1 MITDTRADGTGNAM
15 VGVVP
20 DGPISGVLAQNWWV
34 IALRGA
40 FAILFG
46 IIAIVLPG
54 VTLAALVL
62 LFAAYMLVDG
72 VCAIVMAFKAARRR
86 ERWGWLVLEGVA
98 DLIAGAI
105 ALIWPVATVIA
116 FVLLMGAW
124 AIVSGMLLIAAAS
137 RIYFTHGGWLLL
149 LAGAASLVW
158 GVLLVVWP
166 LPGAV
171 VLIWWIA
178 AYAMLF
184 GGTLLALAF
193 RLRRRKQIPIS
204 GMASQSA

>member
-15 VGVVP
+15 AGIVP
-20 DGPISGVLAQNWWV
+20 DGPISGLLAQNWWV

-40 FAILFG
+40 FSIVFG
-46 IIAIVLPG
+46 IIALLLPG

-72 VCAIVMAFKAARRR
+72 VCAIVVAFKAARRR

-98 DLIAGAI
+98 DLVAGAI
-105 ALIWPVATVIA
+105 ALIWPIATVIA

-137 RIYFTHGGWLLL
+137 RLTHGSWLLL
-149 LAGAASLVW
+149 LAGAASLIW

-171 VLIWWIA
+171 VLVWWMA
-178 AYAMLF
+178 AYALIF
-184 GGTLLALAF
+184 GGALLALAF
-193 RLRRRKQIPIS
+193 RLRRRRQIPIS
-204 GMASQSA
+204 GMASQSV

>member
-15 VGVVP
+15 AGIVP
-20 DGPISGVLAQNWWV
+20 DGAISGLLAQNWWV

-40 FAILFG
+40 FAIVFG
-46 IIAIVLPG
+46 IIALLLPG

-72 VCAIVMAFKAARRR
+72 VCAIVVAFKAARRR
-86 ERWGWLVLEGVA
+86 ERWGWLVLEGIA
-98 DLIAGAI
+98 DLVAGAI
-105 ALIWPVATVIA
+105 ALIWPIATVIA

-137 RIYFTHGGWLLL
+137 GLSHGRWLLL

-171 VLIWWIA
+171 VLIWWMA
-178 AYAMLF
+178 AYALIF
-184 GGTLLALAF
+184 GGALLVLAF
-193 RLRRRKQIPIS
+193 RLHRRRQIPIS